1 MQIYTRL
8 LFLSFTIG
16 LLYGCGGDTN
26 EDYQEDDP
34 QQSAVRKKSLTDTS
48 QKASSAEVEVKQV
61 APFADFPL
69 APTQAQVGDYVL
81 TFSLK
86 GQQEATR
93 MGADQVTFTFQQAR
107 MHLPGKAR
115 SVLIFEKGQKKSIP
129 NYMIIPL
136 TEVPDIQEGDILLG
150 WWSSRKEMQRCLV
163 TDASDPQRPKV
174 RYLDIRYN
182 DPSRDRQGRPVGRME
197 EALAPKSFTKLLA
210 TGVPGSTLAV
220 REGNRFKKATVVTQ
234 HQEKILAIGFAGH
247 MQVYDTSRCRALPI
261 VPNVK
266 VGEAVQVPY
275 IGIYV
280 KGKVKKIDTRLGR
293 VFTEIQYGG
302 KKKMVAVPFGDVATD
317 LSL

>member
-1 MQIYTRL
+1 RL
-8 LFLSFTIG
+8 LFISFAVG
-16 LLYGCGGDTN
+16 LLYGCGGTTK
-26 EDYQEDDP
+26 EDYQEDAP
-34 QQSAVRKKSLTDTS
+34 KQSAVQKKSLTDTS

-61 APFADFPL
+61 APFADFPMTS
-69 APTQAQVGDYVL
+69 TQAQVGDYVL

-93 MGADQVTFTFQQAR
+93 VGADQVTFTFQQAKV
-107 MHLPGKAR
+107 HLPGKAR
-115 SVLIFEKGQKKSIP
+115 SVLIFEQGKKQSIP

-150 WWSSRKEMQRCLV
+150 WWSSGKEMQRCLV

-174 RYLDIRYN
+174 KYLDIRYDN
-182 DPSRDRQGRPVGRME
+182 SGKDRQGTPVGRLE
-197 EALAPKSFTKLLA
+197 EQLAPKSFTKLLA
-210 TGVPGSTLAV
+210 VGVPGSTLAV

-247 MQVYDTSRCRALPI
+247 MQVYDTSRCIALPI

-266 VGEAVQVPY
+266 AGEIVQVPY
-275 IGIYV
+275 IGIYI
-280 KGKVKKIDTRLGR
+280 KGKVKKIDPRIGR

-302 KKKMVAVPFGDVATD
+302 KKKTVAVAFGDVATN
-317 LSL
+317 LPL